1 MADVYYLVFNISL
14 NVICYYCYCY
24 LPWVPCLFFAPAPVS
39 AVPSAVQMASLV
51 SEDPHHQTPH
61 TPDTVAPTDLNETAT
76 ELADWLLL
84 ITQMLKSNIVT
95 VGDTE
100 EIRTT
105 MGRLQVR
112 SEDVV
117 DVFLWHFSWSCTW
130 FVYIWTANYN
140 PMSCTLYVTVSVCV
154 CTSSWKVT
162 KNDLEQRHPQLDDI
176 FTLAQNIKNKTS
188 NLDVRTSITEKC
200 MYKAGWPH

>member
-1 MADVYYLVFNISL
+1 MSTLLALTSSPRFT
-14 NVICYYCYCY
+14 
-24 LPWVPCLFFAPAPVS
+24 PALVS

-51 SEDPHHQTPH
+51 SEDPHHLTPH

-112 SEDVV
+112 NGDEVRRSRGP
-117 DVFLWHFSWSCTW
+117 SRSCL
-130 FVYIWTANYN
+130 
-140 PMSCTLYVTVSVCV
+140 C
-154 CTSSWKVT
+154 
-162 KNDLEQRHPQLDDI
+162 D
-176 FTLAQNIKNKTS
+176 
-188 NLDVRTSITEKC
+188 
-200 MYKAGWPH
+200 

>member
-1 MADVYYLVFNISL
+1 MIWCGATILWEPFDNTTSL
-14 NVICYYCYCY
+14 LLTSLTFVASFPFKGALY
-24 LPWVPCLFFAPAPVS
+24 VKPCLDQDFFLFFLFLPPAPAPVS

-76 ELADWLLL
+76 ELADWLVL

-95 VGDTE
+95 VGDTQ

-112 SEDVV
+112 NWLFVC
-117 DVFLWHFSWSCTW
+117 FFMCAIHF
-130 FVYIWTANYN
+130 F
-140 PMSCTLYVTVSVCV
+140 
-154 CTSSWKVT
+154 
-162 KNDLEQRHPQLDDI
+162 
-176 FTLAQNIKNKTS
+176 F
-188 NLDVRTSITEKC
+188 
-200 MYKAGWPH
+200 

>member
-1 MADVYYLVFNISL
+1 MFVASFPFKGALYVK
-14 NVICYYCYCY
+14 
-24 LPWVPCLFFAPAPVS
+24 PCLDQDFFLFFFFSFPPPTPASVS

-76 ELADWLLL
+76 ELADWLVL

-95 VGDTE
+95 VGDTQ

-112 SEDVV
+112 NWLIFFFFFYVCDSF
-117 DVFLWHFSWSCTW
+117 VFVFFKLNFH
-130 FVYIWTANYN
+130 
-140 PMSCTLYVTVSVCV
+140 
-154 CTSSWKVT
+154 
-162 KNDLEQRHPQLDDI
+162 
-176 FTLAQNIKNKTS
+176 
-188 NLDVRTSITEKC
+188 
-200 MYKAGWPH
+200 

>member
-1 MADVYYLVFNISL
+1 MSTLLALSSPPCI
-14 NVICYYCYCY
+14 
-24 LPWVPCLFFAPAPVS
+24 LPPASVS

-76 ELADWLLL
+76 ELADWLIL

-112 SEDVV
+112 NGGAERTDGREVV
-117 DVFLWHFSWSCTW
+117 DFFL
-130 FVYIWTANYN
+130 
-140 PMSCTLYVTVSVCV
+140 
-154 CTSSWKVT
+154 
-162 KNDLEQRHPQLDDI
+162 
-176 FTLAQNIKNKTS
+176 
-188 NLDVRTSITEKC
+188 
-200 MYKAGWPH
+200 

>member
-1 MADVYYLVFNISL
+1 M
-14 NVICYYCYCY
+14 
-24 LPWVPCLFFAPAPVS
+24 S

-76 ELADWLLL
+76 ELADWLVL

-95 VGDTE
+95 VGDTQ

-112 SEDVV
+112 NWLIFFNFFFNF
-117 DVFLWHFSWSCTW
+117 FL
-130 FVYIWTANYN
+130 
-140 PMSCTLYVTVSVCV
+140 CV
-154 CTSSWKVT
+154 
-162 KNDLEQRHPQLDDI
+162 
-176 FTLAQNIKNKTS
+176 
-188 NLDVRTSITEKC
+188 
-200 MYKAGWPH
+200 

>member
-1 MADVYYLVFNISL
+1 MFVASFPFKGALYVK
-14 NVICYYCYCY
+14 
-24 LPWVPCLFFAPAPVS
+24 PCLDQDFFLFFSFPPPAPASVS

-76 ELADWLLL
+76 ELADWLVL

-95 VGDTE
+95 VGDAQ

-112 SEDVV
+112 NWLIFFF
-117 DVFLWHFSWSCTW
+117 FL
-130 FVYIWTANYN
+130 
-140 PMSCTLYVTVSVCV
+140 CV
-154 CTSSWKVT
+154 
-162 KNDLEQRHPQLDDI
+162 
-176 FTLAQNIKNKTS
+176 
-188 NLDVRTSITEKC
+188 
-200 MYKAGWPH
+200 

>member
-1 MADVYYLVFNISL
+1 MSTLLAFSSL
-14 NVICYYCYCY
+14 
-24 LPWVPCLFFAPAPVS
+24 PFFAPAPVS

-112 SEDVV
+112 
-117 DVFLWHFSWSCTW
+117 
-130 FVYIWTANYN
+130 NG
-140 PMSCTLYVTVSVCV
+140 
-154 CTSSWKVT
+154 
-162 KNDLEQRHPQLDDI
+162 EQRGQ
-176 FTLAQNIKNKTS
+176 
-188 NLDVRTSITEKC
+188 TEKSC
-200 MYKAGWPH
+200 G

>member
-1 MADVYYLVFNISL
+1 MF
-14 NVICYYCYCY
+14 
-24 LPWVPCLFFAPAPVS
+24 PLFTPAVS
-39 AVPSAVQMASLV
+39 AVPSAVQMASMA

-95 VGDTE
+95 VGDIE

-105 MGRLQVR
+105 MGRLQVGMKLLCKNTPL
-112 SEDVV
+112 DM
-117 DVFLWHFSWSCTW
+117 
-130 FVYIWTANYN
+130 FVRMFTCFMF
-140 PMSCTLYVTVSVCV
+140 P
-154 CTSSWKVT
+154 KVT
-162 KNDLEQRHPQLDDI
+162 KSDLEQRHPQLEDI

-188 NLDVRTSITEKC
+188 NVDVRTSITEKC
-200 MYKAGWPH
+200 MYRAG

>member
-1 MADVYYLVFNISL
+1 
-14 NVICYYCYCY
+14 
-24 LPWVPCLFFAPAPVS
+24 
-39 AVPSAVQMASLV
+39 MASLV

-95 VGDTE
+95 VGDTD

-112 SEDVV
+112 MGERLWMHLCDEIPFNGILNILWKIEPLNSVV
-117 DVFLWHFSWSCTW
+117 
-130 FVYIWTANYN
+130 
-140 PMSCTLYVTVSVCV
+140 
-154 CTSSWKVT
+154 
-162 KNDLEQRHPQLDDI
+162 
-176 FTLAQNIKNKTS
+176 
-188 NLDVRTSITEKC
+188 
-200 MYKAGWPH
+200 

>member
-1 MADVYYLVFNISL
+1 
-14 NVICYYCYCY
+14 
-24 LPWVPCLFFAPAPVS
+24 
-39 AVPSAVQMASLV
+39 MASLV
-51 SEDPHHQTPH
+51 SEDPNHQTPH

-112 SEDVV
+112 NGEQRGQTGRN
-117 DVFLWHFSWSCTW
+117 VFLVKLNCQIQS
-130 FVYIWTANYN
+130 
-140 PMSCTLYVTVSVCV
+140 
-154 CTSSWKVT
+154 
-162 KNDLEQRHPQLDDI
+162 
-176 FTLAQNIKNKTS
+176 
-188 NLDVRTSITEKC
+188 
-200 MYKAGWPH
+200 

>member
-1 MADVYYLVFNISL
+1 M
-14 NVICYYCYCY
+14 
-24 LPWVPCLFFAPAPVS
+24 S

-100 EIRTT
+100 DIRTT

-112 SEDVV
+112 G
-117 DVFLWHFSWSCTW
+117 WG
-130 FVYIWTANYN
+130 
-140 PMSCTLYVTVSVCV
+140 MSGLCFCDTIVHIMKIELP
-154 CTSSWKVT
+154 KII
-162 KNDLEQRHPQLDDI
+162 L
-176 FTLAQNIKNKTS
+176 
-188 NLDVRTSITEKC
+188 
-200 MYKAGWPH
+200 

>member
-1 MADVYYLVFNISL
+1 MSTVLRVEFPFFTSTS
-14 NVICYYCYCY
+14 
-24 LPWVPCLFFAPAPVS
+24 VP

-112 SEDVV
+112 NWEQKRTHRREVCLNI
-117 DVFLWHFSWSCTW
+117 FNGPCK
-130 FVYIWTANYN
+130 YN
-140 PMSCTLYVTVSVCV
+140 HISYTVCLTVSVCI
-154 CTSSWKVT
+154 CASSWQVT
-162 KNDLEQRHPQLDDI
+162 KSDLEQRHPQLEDI

-188 NLDVRTSITEKC
+188 NLDVRTSITEKRTWKSR
-200 MYKAGWPH
+200 MMA

>member
-1 MADVYYLVFNISL
+1 MSTLPVVSSL
-14 NVICYYCYCY
+14 PFYH
-24 LPWVPCLFFAPAPVS
+24 PPAPVS

-61 TPDTVAPTDLNETAT
+61 TLDTVAPTDLNETAT

-112 SEDVV
+112 TGEQ
-117 DVFLWHFSWSCTW
+117 LWMHLCDEILFNGK
-130 FVYIWTANYN
+130 F
-140 PMSCTLYVTVSVCV
+140 
-154 CTSSWKVT
+154 
-162 KNDLEQRHPQLDDI
+162 
-176 FTLAQNIKNKTS
+176 NI
-188 NLDVRTSITEKC
+188 L
-200 MYKAGWPH
+200 

>member
-1 MADVYYLVFNISL
+1 MFIASFPSREGLYVKIT
-14 NVICYYCYCY
+14 
-24 LPWVPCLFFAPAPVS
+24 CLEFPAFVFAPVPVS
-39 AVPSAVQMASLV
+39 AVPSAVQMASLM

-112 SEDVV
+112 SGDVV
-117 DVFLWHFSWSCTW
+117 DA
-130 FVYIWTANYN
+130 FV
-140 PMSCTLYVTVSVCV
+140 
-154 CTSSWKVT
+154 
-162 KNDLEQRHPQLDDI
+162 
-176 FTLAQNIKNKTS
+176 
-188 NLDVRTSITEKC
+188 
-200 MYKAGWPH
+200 

>member
-1 MADVYYLVFNISL
+1 MST
-14 NVICYYCYCY
+14 
-24 LPWVPCLFFAPAPVS
+24 LPFYHPPAPVS
-39 AVPSAVQMASLV
+39 VVPSAVQMASLV

-61 TPDTVAPTDLNETAT
+61 TLDTVAPTDLNETAT

-112 SEDVV
+112 TGEQ
-117 DVFLWHFSWSCTW
+117 LWMHLCDEILFNGK
-130 FVYIWTANYN
+130 FYI
-140 PMSCTLYVTVSVCV
+140 L
-154 CTSSWKVT
+154 
-162 KNDLEQRHPQLDDI
+162 
-176 FTLAQNIKNKTS
+176 
-188 NLDVRTSITEKC
+188 
-200 MYKAGWPH
+200 

>member
-1 MADVYYLVFNISL
+1 MSNLAWIKISS
-14 NVICYYCYCY
+14 
-24 LPWVPCLFFAPAPVS
+24 FFFSFPPPAPASVS

-76 ELADWLLL
+76 ELADWLVL

-95 VGDTE
+95 VGDTQ

-112 SEDVV
+112 NWLIFFFFFMCVIHL
-117 DVFLWHFSWSCTW
+117 FLFFFKLNFH
-130 FVYIWTANYN
+130 
-140 PMSCTLYVTVSVCV
+140 
-154 CTSSWKVT
+154 
-162 KNDLEQRHPQLDDI
+162 
-176 FTLAQNIKNKTS
+176 
-188 NLDVRTSITEKC
+188 
-200 MYKAGWPH
+200 

>member
-1 MADVYYLVFNISL
+1 
-14 NVICYYCYCY
+14 
-24 LPWVPCLFFAPAPVS
+24 
-39 AVPSAVQMASLV
+39 MASLV

-61 TPDTVAPTDLNETAT
+61 TLDSVAPTDLNETAT

-95 VGDTE
+95 VGDTD

-105 MGRLQVR
+105 MGRLMVR
-112 SEDVV
+112 KGEQRRLNYI
-117 DVFLWHFSWSCTW
+117 FLYFLTEKYKLYKSQILSCDL
-130 FVYIWTANYN
+130 Y
-140 PMSCTLYVTVSVCV
+140 TLSDSVCGFV
-154 CTSSWKVT
+154 SRSWQVT
-162 KNDLEQRHPQLDDI
+162 KSDLEQRHPQLEDI

-200 MYKAGWPH
+200 MYKAG

>member
-1 MADVYYLVFNISL
+1 M
-14 NVICYYCYCY
+14 
-24 LPWVPCLFFAPAPVS
+24 S

-61 TPDTVAPTDLNETAT
+61 TPDNVAPTDLNETAT

-112 SEDVV
+112 NGEQKGQTEK
-117 DVFLWHFSWSCTW
+117 SCG
-130 FVYIWTANYN
+130 Y
-140 PMSCTLYVTVSVCV
+140 VCV
-154 CTSSWKVT
+154 I
-162 KNDLEQRHPQLDDI
+162 I
-176 FTLAQNIKNKTS
+176 FFFM
-188 NLDVRTSITEKC
+188 E
-200 MYKAGWPH
+200 